1 MIVPRLVRPT
11 FVAIAVCGLA
21 TACTT
26 LAVPAPAVRQTA
38 TTASIT
44 TLHPPTT
51 STTSTTLGSEAT
63 DPIHPPNTA
72 PLPAN
77 GLKTETGVM
86 VAVLEQTTLGFRVVT
101 PCGNVATV
109 GSGSPVGPVDV
120 VIDPGHG
127 GAPDPGAVSSNG
139 LTEAEINLKVAKA
152 LEILLT
158 ERGFSVALT
167 RTADYTSPLGVRA
180 ALADHFQAEIMISIH
195 HNAPTANIGAEPGTE
210 VFVQHA
216 RSESRRLGELVYTYI
231 TAALGQFD
239 EIEWSSA
246 PDAGAIEVLN
256 SRGTDAYGM
265 LRTPAT
271 VTVLAELAYISHRPE
286 ADLLLTPE
294 YTTVAAMALA
304 EAAEAYLTSDDT
316 GSGFVA
322 TPRVFN
328 PQPGISPDVC
338 EDPELE

>member
-1 MIVPRLVRPT
+1 MPWP
-11 FVAIAVCGLA
+11 ADGL
-21 TACTT
+21 
-26 LAVPAPAVRQTA
+26 R
-38 TTASIT
+38 
-44 TLHPPTT
+44 
-51 STTSTTLGSEAT
+51 
-63 DPIHPPNTA
+63 
-72 PLPAN
+72 
-77 GLKTETGVM
+77 TETGVV
-86 VAVLEQTTLGFRVVT
+86 VAVLEQTARGFRIVT

-109 GSGSPVGPVDV
+109 SSGSPIGSVDI

-139 LTEAEINLKVAKA
+139 LSEAEINLKVAQA
-152 LEILLT
+152 LETLLT

-180 ALADHFQAEIMISIH
+180 ALADRLGAEIMISIH
-195 HNAPTANIGAEPGTE
+195 HNAPTANVGSEPGTE

-216 RSESRRLGELVYTYI
+216 RTESRRLGELVYTSL
-231 TAALGQFD
+231 TEALRQFD
-239 EIEWSSA
+239 GIAWSSA

-256 SRGTDAYGM
+256 TRGNDAYGM

-286 ADLLLTPE
+286 ADLFLTPE
-294 YTTVAAMALA
+294 YTMVAARALA
-304 EAAEAYLTSDDT
+304 EAAETYLTSDET

-328 PQPGISPDVC
+328 PQRGISADVC